1 MPIRT
6 IASADIVA
14 PSLSNMSLALVA
26 VELSKSYLT
35 FVIFAVDGIAIS
47 TDGRTGKLIFFKV
60 AKNITQQTPNPQ
72 PTYQPGLPAIP
83 SARHSCQQKQWLY
96 SLCHYVCSLQ
106 PLPLHFYS

>member
-47 TDGRTGKLIFFKV
+47 TDGRTGKLIFKSNIMSLPTDISRPNVKAVVYARQYFPSFKLLHLIKICD
-60 AKNITQQTPNPQ
+60 KNK
-72 PTYQPGLPAIP
+72 
-83 SARHSCQQKQWLY
+83 SAML
-96 SLCHYVCSLQ
+96 
-106 PLPLHFYS
+106 